1 MKKTKSSK
9 KELPNKLIPIICTD
23 KEGWTESWTAGRN
36 LLNIPHPFR
45 LCAFGP
51 PSSGKS
57 TAIKNII
64 VRAKPEFKE
73 IIVVHLDPEGSKE
86 WDDCDAKIIAVIP
99 EPTSFDRTKKK
110 LLILEDLNL
119 SDMSKIDKNKL
130 NRLMGYSSSHSNL
143 SICITA
149 QNSFDLSPSIRRMA
163 NLYIIFKQP
172 DLNSLITLASRTG
185 LAKKHML
192 FIMSRLL
199 TQPHDSLWVDLQKA
213 SLSPYRINGY
223 DSITLNQLDTAIKE
237 L

>member
-9 KELPNKLIPIICTD
+9 KELPDKLIPIICSD
-23 KEGWTESWTAGRN
+23 KEGWTESWDKKRN
-36 LLNIPHPFR
+36 LLNIVHPFR
-45 LCAFGP
+45 LGAFGP

-64 VRAKPEFKE
+64 VRAKPKFQE
-73 IIVVHLDPEGSKE
+73 IIVCHLDENSTE
-86 WDDCDAKIIAVIP
+86 WKDCDAKMIKEIP

-130 NRLMGYSSSHSNL
+130 NRLMGYASSHCNL

-149 QNSFDLSPSIRRMA
+149 QNSFDLSASIRRMCS
-163 NLYIIFKQP
+163 LFVIFKQP
-172 DLNSLITLASRTG
+172 DLNSLITLSSRTG
-185 LAKKHML
+185 LKSSHML

-199 TQPHDSLWVDLQKA
+199 NECHDSLWIDL
-213 SLSPYRINGY
+213 SLSSPARYRINGF
-223 DSITLNQLDTAIKE
+223 DKITLEDLDTLVKE
-237 L
+237 LL